1 MTEKEKI
8 GITTLFC
15 HYCGKRNTENR
26 GEQNAKEHE
35 GRKCVARVERGL
47 REKIVTEGLSN
58 VEKVND
64 SRNGIAAERGGMD
77 SPGTDK
83 SVPLSS

>member
-1 MTEKEKI
+1 MEKGTHRKTNRA
-8 GITTLFC
+8 GQ
-15 HYCGKRNTENR
+15 NT
-26 GEQNAKEHE
+26 KEHE
-35 GRKCVARVERGL
+35 GWKCVAGVERGL
-47 REKIVTEGLSN
+47 REKIVTGGLSN

-64 SRNGIAAERGGMD
+64 NRNGIAAERGGMD